1 MDISTRCRYVYNKYY
16 VFLLYRL
23 WEWIGET
30 FSTYDYT
37 YFQRY
42 EEMKKV
48 KQQLEDSFEKVRI
61 KFGYESI
68 DDMFEKNRQKMKEK
82 SK

>member
-30 FSTYDYT
+30 FSTYDYI

>member
-1 MDISTRCRYVYNKYY
+1 M
-16 VFLLYRL
+16 FLLYRL
-23 WEWIGET
+23 WEWVGVT
-30 FSTYDYT
+30 FITYDYT